1 MNLVDIVLVVALVIA
16 AVRGFRHGAM
26 SQVAAFG
33 GAAVGLVLGATFAPR
48 VARWFVAEPG
58 PLLSLSTLAALLAFV
73 LLGQGV
79 GVWIGEWLR
88 RALHGIGAGT
98 LDRTAGVV
106 VGMAGLLVTVWLLS
120 AALVQGPSASVAQQ
134 VQRSRIVAALDTTL
148 PAPPDVFTRVGTY
161 LDRHGFPQ
169 VFAGL
174 GGGSVA
180 PPIDPPAEGAVAA
193 ATAAGQPGTVQV
205 RATGCGGISSGTGFA
220 TARGFI
226 VTNAHVVAGG
236 DGVSVIDADGD
247 HEAVTIHMDPVL
259 DLAVLSAP
267 TSTATPLPWTTVPA
281 ERGTEGA
288 TLGFPGGQRQL
299 EVKAAAVRGRGE
311 AVGRD
316 IYGRGTALREILTL
330 SSPVE
335 RGDSGGPFVTSD
347 GSVAGVVFASAASQP
362 GTGYALTAER
372 VRPDV
377 EAAISRGSE
386 VDTGACRF

>member
-1 MNLVDIVLVVALVIA
+1 MNVVDIVLVVAAVIA

-33 GAAVGLVLGATFAPR
+33 GAAAGLLLGATFAPR
-48 VARWFVAEPG
+48 VARWFVSEPG

-73 LLGQGV
+73 LVGQAV

-88 RALHGIGAGT
+88 RAVHGIGAGP

-120 AALVQGPSASVAQQ
+120 AALVQGPSAAVAQQ

-148 PAPPDVFTRVGTY
+148 PPPPDVFARVGTY

-180 PPIDPPAEGAVAA
+180 PPVDPPSEGAVAA

-205 RATGCGGISSGTGFA
+205 QAAGCGGISSGTGFV
-220 TARGFI
+220 TAWGYV
-226 VTNAHVVAGG
+226 VTNAHVIAGG
-236 DGVSVIDADGD
+236 DSVVVIDREGE
-247 HEAVTIHMDPVL
+247 HEATPIHMDPVL
-259 DLAVLSAP
+259 DLAVLAAP
-267 TSTATPLPWTTVPA
+267 TASATPLPWTSTPA
-281 ERGTEGA
+281 DRGTEGA
-288 TLGFPGGQRQL
+288 TLGFPGGQREM

-377 EAAISRGSE
+377 EAAIARATE
-386 VDTGACRF
+386 VDTGA